1 MGEEYGKS
9 DVDDGSTTRMLK
21 YFTYFSVSI
30 STYNSKAY
38 TTDKEQEYV
47 ESDFQIVFV
56 RTNAH
61 LMFLLE
67 KLEKCKV
74 VGVDFEGVKLC
85 RHGALCLMQIVCDSD
100 PACVHVIDVAVL
112 GKNAFDIESRNGT
125 SLRSLLE
132 DDKIVK
138 SWFDCRND
146 TDALFH
152 QFGIMPKRIFDIQ
165 VADVLIR
172 RNKTLSVKYLIGLTK
187 AISIYVDRINDSEM
201 NFAREISER
210 GKGLYDPARG
220 GAFEVF
226 AERPLQ
232 STLLIYSAFDSRHL
246 LSLFKSTSNKLDGY
260 TQSGGD
266 LVDNMVEKVFKE
278 SQKRAGEAFSETYS
292 KPDQKANFFQMI

>member
-132 DDKIVK
+132 DDKIV
-138 SWFDCRND
+138 SP
-146 TDALFH
+146 
-152 QFGIMPKRIFDIQ
+152 G
-165 VADVLIR
+165 
-172 RNKTLSVKYLIGLTK
+172 
-187 AISIYVDRINDSEM
+187 
-201 NFAREISER
+201 
-210 GKGLYDPARG
+210 
-220 GAFEVF
+220 
-226 AERPLQ
+226 
-232 STLLIYSAFDSRHL
+232 ST
-246 LSLFKSTSNKLDGY
+246 
-260 TQSGGD
+260 
-266 LVDNMVEKVFKE
+266 
-278 SQKRAGEAFSETYS
+278 
-292 KPDQKANFFQMI
+292 